1 MSEQKSNTDTLHMVK
16 EFLSDLRPVEEL
28 FDAVLKQYSITDGV
42 TIKVSKGHI
51 RSFIDVEEFRKK
63 D

>member
-1 MSEQKSNTDTLHMVK
+1 MVK